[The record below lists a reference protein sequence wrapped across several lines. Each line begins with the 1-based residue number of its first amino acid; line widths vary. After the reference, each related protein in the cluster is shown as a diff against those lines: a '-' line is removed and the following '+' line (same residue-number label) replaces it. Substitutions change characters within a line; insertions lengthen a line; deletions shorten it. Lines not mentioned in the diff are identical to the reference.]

1 MKYLK
6 TIIFTL
12 LYNVF
17 FVSCTTNDGDIGSL
31 FGIWSVE
38 QIVVDGEPDVAYV
51 GNLVWKFQGGVLLMQ
66 EVEANHEI
74 VNYWSSWS
82 RKEDLI
88 IVSTRHVDSG
98 DTDPYGFPPA
108 LHLPVHAIV
117 EFRVL
122 SDGGRRV
129 TLSYESES
137 FGPIICELVKL
148 I

>member
-1 MKYLK
+1 MKSLK
-6 TIIFTL
+6 AIVFTL
-12 LYNVF
+12 LVNAF
-17 FVSCTTNDGDIGSL
+17 FVACTTNDGDIGSL
-31 FGIWSVE
+31 FGTWRVE
-38 QIVVDGEPDVAYV
+38 RIIVDGKPDAAYV

-82 RKEDLI
+82 RKDGMI
-88 IVSTRHVDSG
+88 IVSTQHVDSG

-108 LHLPVHAIV
+108 LRLPVHAIV
-117 EFRVL
+117 EFSVL
-122 SDGGRRV
+122 SDVGHRL

>member
-1 MKYLK
+1 MKSLK
-6 TIIFTL
+6 AIIFTL
-12 LYNVF
+12 LAHML

-31 FGIWSVE
+31 FGSWRVE
-38 QIVVDGEPDVAYV
+38 QIVVDGKPDAAYV

-82 RKEDLI
+82 RKDDLL
-88 IVSTRHVDSG
+88 IVSTWHVDSG
-98 DTDPYGFPPA
+98 DTDPYGFPQA
-108 LHLPVHAIV
+108 LRLPVHAIV

-122 SDGGRRV
+122 NDVGRRL

-137 FGPIICELVKL
+137 SGPIICELVKL